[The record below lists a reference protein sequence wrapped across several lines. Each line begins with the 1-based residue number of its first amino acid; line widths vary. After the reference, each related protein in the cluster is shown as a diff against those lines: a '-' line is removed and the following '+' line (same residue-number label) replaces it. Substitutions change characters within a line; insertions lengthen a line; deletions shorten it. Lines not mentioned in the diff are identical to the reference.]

1 MGPHKLT
8 VVYNGNSSTTPLTID
23 YLIIQNGTLTSSS
36 STANPTPTSR
46 TGTIVGGVVGASAA
60 CLLILLLI
68 FLVRRRHDSARAMR
82 MTIDPPSDYVQP
94 FPQNF
99 VSISTEPHL
108 SLVHSEQDGQLANTS
123 HSVTIPPAPSR
134 PEGHPPVR
142 VKRNAR
148 HTTGNVAAQGFEAS
162 EGDRQHSRITLDPVG
177 GLQIASPPGFIGTV
191 HQDSGVRL
199 TSQVAPDQAMDIPP
213 AYTPD

>member
-8 VVYNGNSSTTPLTID
+8 VVYNGNGSTTPLTVD
-23 YLIIQNGTLTSSS
+23 RLIIQNGTLTSSS
-36 STANPTPTSR
+36 SAADPRPMTR
-46 TGTIVGGVVGASAA
+46 TGIIVGGVVGASAA
-60 CLLILLLI
+60 CLLIVLLLI
-68 FLVRRRHDSARAMR
+68 FLVRRRRDSARAR
-82 MTIDPPSDYVQP
+82 RVTIDPPSDYVQP

-108 SLVHSEQDGQLANTS
+108 SLVHSEQEVQLANTS
-123 HSVTIPPAPSR
+123 HSVTIPPAPPR
-134 PEGHPPVR
+134 QEGHPPVR
-142 VKRNAR
+142 VKRKAR

-177 GLQIASPPGFIGTV
+177 GLQVASPPGFIGTV

-199 TSQVAPDQAMDIPP
+199 TSQVPPMDIPP
-213 AYTPD
+213 AYTPG